1 MGRVAGLDDEL
12 ERIKQRRL
20 REMQRKMLLQRS
32 KAAEPKKEAAREPS
46 NAEVL
51 DTVFQGRAWEV
62 YNAAKEQYPQ
72 VMPEV
77 EKILV
82 DAVKAGKVNQ
92 KIDGE
97 SLIGFFRQIGLNV
110 RLNTQIMFAEH
121 GELKTLEQK
130 LKSEE

>member
-1 MGRVAGLDDEL
+1 MDDEL

-20 REMQRKMLLQRS
+20 REMQRKMLLQQS
-32 KAAEPKKEAAREPS
+32 QAAEPKQEAAREPS

-51 DTVFQGRAWEV
+51 GGVFQGRAWEV
-62 YNAAKEQYPQ
+62 YNAAKGQYPQ

-110 RLNTQIMFAEH
+110 RLNTQIRFAEH

>member
-1 MGRVAGLDDEL
+1 MGRVPGLDDEL

-32 KAAEPKKEAAREPS
+32 KEAEPKKEAAREPS

-62 YNAAKEQYPQ
+62 YNAAKGQFPQ

-82 DAVKAGKVNQ
+82 DAIKAGKVNQ

>member
-1 MGRVAGLDDEL
+1 MDDEL

-20 REMQRKMLLQRS
+20 REMQRKMLLQQS
-32 KAAEPKKEAAREPS
+32 KAAEPKKQEAARAPS

-51 DTVFQGRAWEV
+51 DGVFQGRAWEV
-62 YNAAKEQYPQ
+62 HNAAKEQFPQ

-77 EKILV
+77 ERILV
-82 DAVKAGKVNQ
+82 DAVRAGKVNQ

-97 SLIGFFRQIGLNV
+97 GLVGFFRQIGLNV
-110 RLNTQIMFAEH
+110 RLNTQIRFSEH

>member
-1 MGRVAGLDDEL
+1 VDDEL

-20 REMQRKMLLQRS
+20 REMQRKMFLQQS
-32 KAAEPKKEAAREPS
+32 QAAEPKKQEQPRGPS

-51 DTVFQGRAWEV
+51 GGVFQGRAWEV
-62 YNAAKEQYPQ
+62 YNAAREQFPQ

-77 EKILV
+77 ERILV
-82 DAVKAGKVNQ
+82 DAVRQGKVNQ

-97 SLIGFFRQIGLNV
+97 SLVGFFRQIGLNV
-110 RLNTQIMFAEH
+110 RLNTQIRFAEH

>member
-1 MGRVAGLDDEL
+1 MDDEL

-20 REMQRKMLLQRS
+20 REMQRKMLLQQS
-32 KAAEPKKEAAREPS
+32 QAAEPKKQEAARAPS

-51 DTVFQGRAWEV
+51 GGVFQGRAWEV
-62 YNAAKEQYPQ
+62 YNAAKDQFPQ

-110 RLNTQIMFAEH
+110 RLNTQIRFAEH

>member
-1 MGRVAGLDDEL
+1 MDDEL

-20 REMQRKMLLQRS
+20 REMQRKMLQQS
-32 KAAEPKKEAAREPS
+32 QAAEPKKQEVAREPS
-46 NAEVL
+46 NTEVL
-51 DTVFQGRAWEV
+51 GSVFQGRAWEV
-62 YNAAKEQYPQ
+62 YNAAKEQFPQ

-82 DAVKAGKVNQ
+82 DAIRQGKVNQ

-110 RLNTQIMFAEH
+110 RLNTQIRFAEH

>member
-1 MGRVAGLDDEL
+1 MAPNPWGR
-12 ERIKQRRL
+12 
-20 REMQRKMLLQRS
+20 
-32 KAAEPKKEAAREPS
+32 
-46 NAEVL
+46 
-51 DTVFQGRAWEV
+51 
-62 YNAAKEQYPQ
+62 

-77 EKILV
+77 ERILV

-110 RLNTQIMFAEH
+110 RLNTQIRFSEH

>member
-1 MGRVAGLDDEL
+1 MDDEL

-20 REMQRKMLLQRS
+20 REMQRKMLLQQFQ
-32 KAAEPKKEAAREPS
+32 AAEPKKQEQPRVQS

-51 DTVFQGRAWEV
+51 GGVFQGRAWEV
-62 YNAAKEQYPQ
+62 YNAAKEQFPL

-77 EKILV
+77 ERILV

-97 SLIGFFRQIGLNV
+97 SLVGFFRQIGLNV
-110 RLNTQIMFAEH
+110 RLNTQIRFAEH

>member
-1 MGRVAGLDDEL
+1 MDDEL

-20 REMQRKMLLQRS
+20 REMQRKMLLQQS
-32 KAAEPKKEAAREPS
+32 QAAELKKQEAAREPS

-51 DTVFQGRAWEV
+51 GDVFHGRAWEV
-62 YNAAKEQYPQ
+62 YNAAKEQFPQ
-72 VMPEV
+72 AMPEV

-82 DAVKAGKVNQ
+82 DAVRQGKVNQ

-110 RLNTQIMFAEH
+110 RLNTQIRFAEH

>member
-1 MGRVAGLDDEL
+1 MDDEL

-20 REMQRKMLLQRS
+20 REMQRKMLLQQS
-32 KAAEPKKEAAREPS
+32 QAAEPKKLEAARVQS

-51 DTVFQGRAWEV
+51 GGVFQGRAWEV
-62 YNAAKEQYPQ
+62 YNAAKEQFPL

-77 EKILV
+77 ERILV

-97 SLIGFFRQIGLNV
+97 SLVGFFRQIGLNV
-110 RLNTQIMFAEH
+110 RLNTQIRFAEH

>member
-1 MGRVAGLDDEL
+1 MDDEL

-20 REMQRKMLLQRS
+20 REMQRKMLLQQS
-32 KAAEPKKEAAREPS
+32 KAAGPKKQEAAREPS

-51 DTVFQGRAWEV
+51 GGVFQGRAWEV
-62 YNAAKEQYPQ
+62 YNAAREQFPR

-77 EKILV
+77 ERILV
-82 DAVKAGKVNQ
+82 DAVKAGKINQ

-97 SLIGFFRQIGLNV
+97 NLVGFFRQIGLNV
-110 RLNTQIMFAEH
+110 RLNTQIRFAEH

>member
-1 MGRVAGLDDEL
+1 MGRAAALDDEL

-32 KAAEPKKEAAREPS
+32 KEAEPKKQAPREPS

-62 YNAAKEQYPQ
+62 YNATKAQYPQ
-72 VMPEV
+72 AMPEV

-82 DAVKAGKVNQ
+82 EAIRQGKVNQ

-110 RLNTQIMFAEH
+110 RLNTQIRFSEH

-130 LKSEE
+130 LKSEG

>member
-1 MGRVAGLDDEL
+1 MDDEL

-20 REMQRKMLLQRS
+20 REMQRKMLLQQS
-32 KAAEPKKEAAREPS
+32 QAAGPKKQEAGRAPS

-51 DTVFQGRAWEV
+51 GGVFQGRAWEV
-62 YNAAKEQYPQ
+62 YNASKEQFPQ
-72 VMPEV
+72 VMLEV
-77 EKILV
+77 ERILV
-82 DAVKAGKVNQ
+82 DGVKAGKVNQ

-97 SLIGFFRQIGLNV
+97 SLVGFFRQIGLNV
-110 RLNTQIMFAEH
+110 RLNTQIRFAEH

>member
-1 MGRVAGLDDEL
+1 VDDEL

-20 REMQRKMLLQRS
+20 REMQRKMLLQQS
-32 KAAEPKKEAAREPS
+32 KAAEPKKQEAARELS

-51 DTVFQGRAWEV
+51 GGVFQGRAWEV
-62 YNAAKEQYPQ
+62 YNAAKGQYPQ

-77 EKILV
+77 ERILV

-110 RLNTQIMFAEH
+110 RLNTQIRFAEH